1 MKSDKKI
8 IFKKTSKKIT
18 QLIKLALDFEKGL
31 YYIDNMIRNKLKVK
45 KSKIA
50 LDFVRYSGY
59 IIWRIKWK
67 DKKIMTIYG
76 ETLEIKNVTE
86 GYTKEQVEQ
95 NIEQFTEDRN
105 EALYELYEMKRETV
119 AFNESGN
126 KYGYE
131 NLLDDTN
138 FFTPTDFTDTYN
150 VKGFDDEQVVE
161 ILEGMI

>member
-1 MKSDKKI
+1 
-8 IFKKTSKKIT
+8 
-18 QLIKLALDFEKGL
+18 
-31 YYIDNMIRNKLKVK
+31 
-45 KSKIA
+45 
-50 LDFVRYSGY
+50 
-59 IIWRIKWK
+59 
-67 DKKIMTIYG
+67 MTIYG

-105 EALYELYEMKRETV
+105 EALYNLYEMKRETL

-131 NLLDDTN
+131 NLLDDTD

-150 VKGFDDEQVVE
+150 FKGFEDEQVIE
-161 ILEGMI
+161 ILEGII

>member
-1 MKSDKKI
+1 M
-8 IFKKTSKKIT
+8 
-18 QLIKLALDFEKGL
+18 
-31 YYIDNMIRNKLKVK
+31 V
-45 KSKIA
+45 
-50 LDFVRYSGY
+50 
-59 IIWRIKWK
+59 
-67 DKKIMTIYG
+67 IYG

-105 EALYELYEMKRETV
+105 EALYELYDMKRETA

-131 NLLDDTN
+131 MLLDDTD
-138 FFTPTDFTDTYN
+138 FFTPTDFTDTYS
-150 VKGFDDEQVVE
+150 VKGFTDEQVVE